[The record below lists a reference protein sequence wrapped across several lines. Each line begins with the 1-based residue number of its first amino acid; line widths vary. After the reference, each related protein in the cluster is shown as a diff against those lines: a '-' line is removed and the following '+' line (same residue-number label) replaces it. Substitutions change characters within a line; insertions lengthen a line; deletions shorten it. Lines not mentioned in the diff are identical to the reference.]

1 MKKAFCYSIL
11 LVCFAASAI
20 GQKITPVYTGTLKY
34 QDREKADSIRK
45 DLDEMLD
52 KIYYVN
58 TGTSVKTHYLPDDQE
73 LKVSSDSISFNISKK
88 KRYAFAL
95 DFQKEF
101 TVSEYLY
108 VLKVYQ
114 MHLPDLVVYWKV
126 KDLDYAERFADD
138 LVYLQNIRQLAD
150 KVDFDSI
157 AAGYRRLSV
166 KPAITEEAR
175 RYIVQANAM
184 TQAKNY
190 KKAIEY
196 YNEAIKVNPAT
207 PMVYNNQALLYAMLG
222 QYREAISCMKKYL
235 ALEPAAEDARAV
247 QDKIY
252 EYEAMMTK

>member
-1 MKKAFCYSIL
+1 
-11 LVCFAASAI
+11 
-20 GQKITPVYTGTLKY
+20 
-34 QDREKADSIRK
+34 
-45 DLDEMLD
+45 
-52 KIYYVN
+52 
-58 TGTSVKTHYLPDDQE
+58 
-73 LKVSSDSISFNISKK
+73 
-88 KRYAFAL
+88 
-95 DFQKEF
+95 
-101 TVSEYLY
+101 
-108 VLKVYQ
+108 

-126 KDLDYAERFADD
+126 KDLDFAKRFADD

-150 KVDFDSI
+150 KIDFDSI

-235 ALEPAAEDARAV
+235 ALEPEAEDARAV

-252 EYEAMMTK
+252 EYEAMAK